1 MENKIYIIGMGPGR
15 EDMMTNEA
23 IYALEM
29 ADVIIGYTTYV
40 RLLGERFADKEI
52 RSTPMKQEVRRCEMC
67 FEEAEKG
74 KTVAISNV
82 SDPTF
87 GEEILGK
94 GVAIIPAEG
103 RIYAPADG
111 TIEMLFDTMHAVSM
125 TTSEGVELLIHIGL
139 DTVALK
145 GEHFTAY
152 KGNGDSVKKGELLIE
167 ADLDAVKKA
176 GYDVITPVVVCNT
189 SDYQTVETVT
199 DQEVEPGDTV
209 LILNK

>member
-1 MENKIYIIGMGPGR
+1 MKNKIWIVGMGPGN
-15 EDMMTNEA
+15 EEMMTGRA
-23 IYALEM
+23 IEVLEQV
-29 ADVIIGYTTYV
+29 DVIIGYTVYLD
-40 RLLGERFADKEI
+40 LLGERFQDKEFL
-52 RSTPMKQEVRRCEMC
+52 STPMRQEEKRCRMC

>member
-1 MENKIYIIGMGPGR
+1 MSSKIYIVGMGPGTG
-15 EDMMTNEA
+15 EMMTPQA
-23 IYALEM
+23 DQALCGS
-29 ADVIIGYTTYV
+29 DVIVGYPVYLK
-40 RLLGERFADKEI
+40 LLGGKYRKKEFL
-52 RSTPMKQEVRRCEMC
+52 STPMKQEVRRCEMC

>member
-1 MENKIYIIGMGPGR
+1 MFDFFKKKEKGIEIGSP
-15 EDMMTNEA
+15 
-23 IYALEM
+23 
-29 ADVIIGYTTYV
+29 V
-40 RLLGERFADKEI
+40 
-52 RSTPMKQEVRRCEMC
+52 
-67 FEEAEKG
+67 KG

-139 DTVALK
+139 DTVA
-145 GEHFTAY
+145 Y

>member
-1 MENKIYIIGMGPGR
+1 MFDFFKKKEKGIEIGSP
-15 EDMMTNEA
+15 
-23 IYALEM
+23 
-29 ADVIIGYTTYV
+29 V
-40 RLLGERFADKEI
+40 
-52 RSTPMKQEVRRCEMC
+52 
-67 FEEAEKG
+67 KG

-145 GEHFTAY
+145 GE
-152 KGNGDSVKKGELLIE
+152 LLIE

>member
-1 MENKIYIIGMGPGR
+1 MFQGIKKLFGSKKEKEQILAPVAGQAVPLS
-15 EDMMTNEA
+15 EVPDPA
-23 IYALEM
+23 
-29 ADVIIGYTTYV
+29 
-40 RLLGERFADKEI
+40 FA
-52 RSTPMKQEVRRCEMC
+52 Q
-67 FEEAEKG
+67 
-74 KTVAISNV
+74 
-82 SDPTF
+82 
-87 GEEILGK
+87 EILGK
-94 GVAIIPAEG
+94 GVAIIPVEG